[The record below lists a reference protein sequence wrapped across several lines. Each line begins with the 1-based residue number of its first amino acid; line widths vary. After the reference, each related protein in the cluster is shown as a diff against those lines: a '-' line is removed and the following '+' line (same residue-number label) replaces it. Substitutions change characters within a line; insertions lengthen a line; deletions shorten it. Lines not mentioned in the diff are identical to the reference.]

1 MGNSRIAQLR
11 ESVQAARAQQPS
23 FGAELKAMTREAVK
37 DVNSTIQQV
46 FFGHPAGHG
55 EPGTPLNPTPQLV
68 TEDLTGRPMDIRSD
82 MPAPPRAGPQKGGPR
97 LDMDRG

>member
-11 ESVQAARAQQPS
+11 EITKAARAQQPS
-23 FGAELKAMTREAVK
+23 FGAEIKAMAREAVK
-37 DVNSTIQQV
+37 DVHNTIQQV
-46 FFGHPAGHG
+46 FFGQSSGHG

-82 MPAPPRAGPQKGGPR
+82 MPAPRAGPQKGGPQ
-97 LDMDRG
+97 LDLDRG